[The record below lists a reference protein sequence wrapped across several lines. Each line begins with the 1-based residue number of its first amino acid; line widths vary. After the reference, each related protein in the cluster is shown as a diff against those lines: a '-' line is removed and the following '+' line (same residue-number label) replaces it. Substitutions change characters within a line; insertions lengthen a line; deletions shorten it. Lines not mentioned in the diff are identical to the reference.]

1 VEKLWSSRDENLVA
15 LSVVDSAKP
24 QVLLA
29 TDKFGRIYR
38 LDGRDVSLVA
48 QTDQE
53 QVTQLVQTGKG
64 LLVATAHAG
73 KLFRLGTQPASSGGY
88 ETAVRDT
95 GKVSRWGRLHWLAEM
110 PEGTSIEF
118 STRSGN
124 SARPDGS
131 WSEWSP
137 AMRVASGT
145 GEGDAPIA
153 SPSARFI
160 QWKAQVHGSG
170 TKTPVLERVR
180 LTYLPQNSEPV
191 IHSIDISASAADDS
205 ASSTGTPAASAAE
218 STASFS
224 ITVSGSADS
233 STSSATSTP
242 QQTIPANARRRLT
255 VSWQAEDADG
265 DKLSSELSFRG
276 EGESAWKLLKKDLP
290 EASFAIDS
298 DTLADGIYWF
308 RVSVSDSPANPPES
322 AQSAERTSQPV
333 LIDHTPPVVRL
344 VATNGRASTQFEAT
358 DDASMLQSAEY
369 SVDAGPWVPVF
380 ADDGIVDS
388 RRETF
393 TARLPDLAAGEH
405 LVTLRVRDRAGNA
418 GLAKAVIR

>member
-1 VEKLWSSRDENLVA
+1 L
-15 LSVVDSAKP
+15 
-24 QVLLA
+24 
-29 TDKFGRIYR
+29 
-38 LDGRDVSLVA
+38 
-48 QTDQE
+48 
-53 QVTQLVQTGKG
+53 
-64 LLVATAHAG
+64 
-73 KLFRLGTQPASSGGY
+73 
-88 ETAVRDT
+88 
-95 GKVSRWGRLHWLAEM
+95 
-110 PEGTSIEF
+110 
-118 STRSGN
+118 RS
-124 SARPDGS
+124 
-131 WSEWSP
+131 
-137 AMRVASGT
+137 
-145 GEGDAPIA
+145 
-153 SPSARFI
+153 
-160 QWKAQVHGSG
+160 
-170 TKTPVLERVR
+170 
-180 LTYLPQNSEPV
+180 
-191 IHSIDISASAADDS
+191 
-205 ASSTGTPAASAAE
+205 
-218 STASFS
+218 
-224 ITVSGSADS
+224 
-233 STSSATSTP
+233 
-242 QQTIPANARRRLT
+242 
-255 VSWQAEDADG
+255 
-265 DKLSSELSFRG
+265 RG